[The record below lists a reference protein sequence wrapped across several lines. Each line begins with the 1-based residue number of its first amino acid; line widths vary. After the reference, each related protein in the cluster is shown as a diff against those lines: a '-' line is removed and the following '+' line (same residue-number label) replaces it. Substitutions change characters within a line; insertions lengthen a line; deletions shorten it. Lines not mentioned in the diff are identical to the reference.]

1 MKFLNK
7 YIKIVVAAGIIGSTL
22 SCSDDFLDT
31 KPETAVSYE
40 EAFESITNAE
50 SALVGMY
57 NNLSSY
63 SFEGLYAPIMGDLVG
78 EDLLLDSKQNW
89 GWFLSVYQ
97 LETLP
102 NYTWASSPWSD
113 GYFLIYQANQIIENA
128 NLVPDATDAQKGN
141 LVGQAKVMRAHT
153 MLKLVQMFGEA
164 YSSNPTAL
172 GILNANSV
180 KEWDEEDIPRSTVG
194 DIYDQILSDLNE
206 AIPMLEDYAAEVAN
220 LPVSERPQMFNDST
234 AFFNVRSANAILART
249 YLDMASGSSSS
260 PYWTKARDHASVAKK
275 DMALMDINDLFS
287 GFNYPNSETLYSI
300 KYTADDNNIY
310 LSLPSFYWPLGGY
323 SSMRA
328 DTTFVDSYSNYDLR
342 SNWFPHG
349 RDIMVRWNGDEED
362 SPLDADNYVITKFQS
377 INGQTGYAQRIS
389 IRASEMYLIEAEC
402 EAELGN
408 DTEAQN
414 LLFAIQKRA
423 NPGSL
428 KSTNTGQALID
439 EILTERR
446 KELVGE
452 GFRWNDIKRRSLP
465 FKRNGHHWS
474 KWDFQFGDADYYRLT
489 FPIPQSE
496 IDNNSA
502 LTEAD
507 QNPGY

>member
-1 MKFLNK
+1 MKFINR
-7 YIKIVVAAGIIGSTL
+7 YIKIVVAAGIIGSSL

-31 KPETAVSYE
+31 KPETAVSYD

-63 SFEGLYAPIMGDLVG
+63 SFDGLYAPIMGDLVG

-102 NYTWASSPWSD
+102 NYTWASSPWSS

-128 NLVPDATDAQKGN
+128 DMVPDATAAQKGN
-141 LVGQAKVMRAHT
+141 LKGQAKVMRAST
-153 MLKLVQMFGEA
+153 MLKLVQMFGDA
-164 YSSNPTAL
+164 YSVNPNAP
-172 GILNANSV
+172 GILNANTV
-180 KEWDEEDIPRSTVG
+180 KEWDEEDIARSTVG
-194 DIYDQILSDLNE
+194 EIYGQIIEDLDQ
-206 AIPMLEDYAAEVAN
+206 AIPMLVDYAAEVAD
-220 LPVSERPQMFNDST
+220 LPSNDRPQMFMDST
-234 AFFNVRSANAILART
+234 AFFNVRSANAVLARA
-249 YLDMASGSSSS
+249 YLDMENWEKASE
-260 PYWTKARDHASVAKK
+260 HASKAKN
-275 DMALMDINDLFS
+275 DVQLMTIGDLLS
-287 GFNYPNSETLYSI
+287 GFNSPNSETLYSI
-300 KYTADDNNIY
+300 KYTADDNNVY
-310 LSLPSFYWPLGGY
+310 MSLPSFYWPVGGY

-328 DTTFVDSYSNYDLR
+328 DTSFVDTYDDFDVR
-342 SNWFPHG
+342 KKWFPHG
-349 RDIMVRWNGDEED
+349 RDLMVRWDGDEED
-362 SPLDADNYVITKFQS
+362 SPLDADNYVIFKYQS

-408 DTEAQN
+408 HSKAQE
-414 LLFAIQKRA
+414 LLYAIQKRA
-423 NPGSL
+423 NPGAF
-428 KSTNTGQALID
+428 KSSKTDQALID
-439 EILTERR
+439 EILLERR
-446 KELVGE
+446 KELAGE

-474 KWDFQFGDADYYRLT
+474 KYDFQFGDEDYYRLT

-496 IDNNSA
+496 IDNNNI
-502 LTEAD
+502 LTEVD

>member
-7 YIKIVVAAGIIGSTL
+7 YIKIVVAAVIIGSTL
-22 SCSDDFLDT
+22 SCSDEFLDT

-57 NNLSSY
+57 NNLSAY
-63 SFEGLYAPIMGDLVG
+63 NFDGLYAPIMGDLVG

-102 NYTWASSPWSD
+102 NYTWAAEPWSSA
-113 GYFLIYQANQIIENA
+113 YFLIYQANQIIENA
-128 NLVPDATDAQKGN
+128 DLVPDATDAQKGN
-141 LVGQAKVMRAHT
+141 LKGQAQVMRAAT

-164 YSSNPTAL
+164 YSVNPAAP
-172 GILNANSV
+172 GILNANTT
-180 KEWDEEDIPRSTVG
+180 KEWDEEDINRSTVG
-194 DIYDQILSDLNE
+194 DIYGQILQDLEE
-206 AIPMLEDYAAEVAN
+206 AIPMLEAYAAEVSE
-220 LPVSERPQMFNDST
+220 LPESEQPQMFKDAT
-234 AFFNVRSANAILART
+234 AFFNVRSANAVLARA
-249 YLDMASGSSSS
+249 YLDMQN
-260 PYWTKARDHASVAKK
+260 WEKARDHAAIAKK
-275 DMALMDINDLFS
+275 DVSLMRIDDLLS
-287 GFNYPNSETLYSI
+287 GFNFPNSETLYSI
-300 KYTADDNNIY
+300 KYTAEDNNIY
-310 LSLPSFYWPLGGY
+310 LSIPSFYFPLGGY

-328 DTTFVDSYSNYDLR
+328 DTSFVDTYNDFDVR
-342 SNWFPHG
+342 KKWFPHG
-349 RDIMVRWNGDEED
+349 RDLMVRWAGEEED
-362 SPLDADNYVITKFQS
+362 KPLDTDNYVVLKFQS

-408 DTEAQN
+408 NAIAQE
-414 LLFAIQKRA
+414 LLYAIQQRA
-423 NPGSL
+423 YPGAV

-439 EILTERR
+439 EILLERR

-474 KWDFQFGDADYYRLT
+474 KWDFQFGDDDYYRLT